1 SVLEQLL
8 TARMSFP
15 NSSRIPLGQAN
26 QPPKPQALIPSP
38 CCPQVMHFLGQYIMA
53 RQLYDQRQQH
63 LVHCGGDQLGEL
75 LGLQSFSVKDPS
87 SEGAKKMKILIQVKD
102 GISGLKFGVFGQHSN
117 NSGTQREDTNSDFL
131 EFFFFSEKFFRE
143 VYFSW
148 NLGFSWIFV
157 VYFWY
162 LPGESKICG
171 NGSKTYLGGERGSGS
186 SSASH
191 TRGWGR
197 QKSL

>member
-87 SEGAKKMKILIQVKD
+87 CRLKPFFLFKKWEMWHKIPHLWIKSILSVK
-102 GISGLKFGVFGQHSN
+102 IWHKIP
-117 NSGTQREDTNSDFL
+117 
-131 EFFFFSEKFFRE
+131 
-143 VYFSW
+143 YF
-148 NLGFSWIFV
+148 NLMYS
-157 VYFWY
+157 
-162 LPGESKICG
+162 C
-171 NGSKTYLGGERGSGS
+171 R
-186 SSASH
+186 
-191 TRGWGR
+191 
-197 QKSL
+197 